1 MPIRNATG
9 HSALWGQKIERDAPL
24 MMIDADADEDVAIAE
39 RLAPGTDFARL
50 ETKPQAE
57 IVQISGRTL
66 SDTWLLD
73 P

>member
-24 MMIDADADEDVAIAE
+24 MMIDADADEAIAE

-57 IVQISGRTL
+57 IVQTSGRTL